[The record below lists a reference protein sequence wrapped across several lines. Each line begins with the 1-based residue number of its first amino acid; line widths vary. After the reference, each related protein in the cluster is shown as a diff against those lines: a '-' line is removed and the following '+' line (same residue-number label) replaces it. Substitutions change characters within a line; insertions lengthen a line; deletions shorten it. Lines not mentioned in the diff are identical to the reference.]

1 MADDNNKIPPSAG
14 EAAKEIMD
22 DDKNTAENKVE
33 TVDRNTYEDSK
44 KLATAVDYGNKSGT
58 GWKVATLILAIVAI
72 GACGACVYMSLNES
86 TGSSSNDNGKTK
98 CNVAVEDGLDDVEK
112 GDTGTTTD
120 SPNITRTDTGDYVLT
135 FLESGI
141 SVNLG
146 SNYEFI
152 NYSYSASA
160 PYDDDWSERINIGGL
175 SKNTNGYQNIPEY
188 AGGRYEFGGGTADD
202 LKREWSPLV
211 YLSVYSASYY
221 DTNIQPKIDEFN
233 QNGGPVMYGSE
244 VYRDNDY
251 VVVYSHTQN
260 SMSQTD
266 WEQEWEMAT
275 FQELEN
281 AVKNSENWSR

>member
-1 MADDNNKIPPSAG
+1 M
-14 EAAKEIMD
+14 
-22 DDKNTAENKVE
+22 
-33 TVDRNTYEDSK
+33 
-44 KLATAVDYGNKSGT
+44 L
-58 GWKVATLILAIVAI
+58 
-72 GACGACVYMSLNES
+72 
-86 TGSSSNDNGKTK
+86 
-98 CNVAVEDGLDDVEK
+98 
-112 GDTGTTTD
+112 
-120 SPNITRTDTGDYVLT
+120 
-135 FLESGI
+135 
-141 SVNLG
+141 VN
-146 SNYEFI
+146 F
-152 NYSYSASA
+152 
-160 PYDDDWSERINIGGL
+160 R
-175 SKNTNGYQNIPEY
+175 NGYQNIPEY